1 MKTSRYIQNF
11 YCYQP
16 NRGQPDVVSPIPEKT
31 HCSRNEQKPSIHRY
45 LGRKLDDSLPDF
57 DGFVV
62 RGFWKCGKRE
72 DICMDIV
79 DNLRI
84 IHKKTR
90 RSGFFANRSA

>member
-1 MKTSRYIQNF
+1 
-11 YCYQP
+11 
-16 NRGQPDVVSPIPEKT
+16 
-31 HCSRNEQKPSIHRY
+31 

-62 RGFWKCGKRE
+62 RGFWKCEKE